1 MIHISQGF
9 YRFRF
14 IIFIFFI
21 LFFSFFLT
29 NPWYLVGNA
38 KCMLYC
44 EQPTVWLARRRLN
57 TMLLT
62 NFENLNSIVNIFVT
76 GERPSSDLK
85 VIKIWF
91 GPNIKYVSE
100 PFFADFCCRQGI
112 TCLWQITSIFSLTYI
127 FHVFMLHNCAELTI
141 SKKLD
146 SVWHLKLYINKSV
159 KSEFKLEAIYLPFHQ
174 IRTLPWGFPWNY

>member
-9 YRFRF
+9 YTFRF

-29 NPWYLVGNA
+29 NPWYLVRNA
-38 KCMLYC
+38 KRMLYC
-44 EQPTVWLARRRLN
+44 EQRTVWLSRRRLN

-62 NFENLNSIVNIFVT
+62 NFENLNSILNIFVT

-85 VIKIWF
+85 VTKIWF

-112 TCLWQITSIFSLTYI
+112 TCLSQITSKYFQ
-127 FHVFMLHNCAELTI
+127 FN
-141 SKKLD
+141 
-146 SVWHLKLYINKSV
+146 LYISCFYVTQLCGTDHIEKV
-159 KSEFKLEAIYLPFHQ
+159 RQCLTFEVVHQQVSEI
-174 IRTLPWGFPWNY
+174 